1 MKRKILATPRSFR
14 KSPGR
19 HKEMLKEA
27 GYELVESPFQQLAT
41 EEEMIDL
48 IRDMDGCILGLD
60 PATAKVIAAAPRL
73 KVISRYGVGL
83 DNIDVEA
90 ATAAGVVVT
99 RTIGANHVAVAEFTM
114 GLILTLAR
122 TIIQQERIAQSGS
135 FKAMT
140 GVELAGST
148 LGIVGLG
155 RISREVIGRAIAFGM
170 NVLVYSGHP
179 DADLK
184 GVTYAPLD
192 SLLKESDFVSLHC
205 TFTPDRLNLIGRE
218 ALQAMKPTAYLV
230 NTARGE
236 LVDEEALYLA
246 LKEGWISGAACD
258 VFVHEP
264 PLGSPL
270 LELDNFVAT
279 PHAGARTQQAVQRM
293 GLMASENAL
302 KVLGGD
308 RPEHTVNPQVYEKLT

>member
-1 MKRKILATPRSFR
+1 MKGKILATPRSFR

-27 GYELVESPFQQLAT
+27 GYELVESPFQGLAT

-48 IRDMDGCILGLD
+48 IGDMDGCILGLD
-60 PATAKVIAAAPRL
+60 PATARVIAAAPRL

-83 DNIDVEA
+83 DNIDVDA

-99 RTIGANHVAVAEFTM
+99 RTIGANHVAVAEFTV
-114 GLILTLAR
+114 GLILALAR
-122 TIIQQERIAQSGS
+122 SIPQHERIAKAGS
-135 FKAMT
+135 FNAMI

-155 RISREVIGRAIAFGM
+155 LISREVIGRAIAFGM
-170 NVLVYSGHP
+170 NVLVYTGHP
-179 DADLK
+179 DTDLE
-184 GVTYAPLD
+184 GVTYTPLE
-192 SLLKESDFVSLHC
+192 SLLREADFVSLHC
-205 TFTPDRLNLIGRE
+205 AFTPERLNLIGRE
-218 ALQAMKPTAYLV
+218 ELQAMKPTAYLV

-236 LVDEEALYLA
+236 LVDEGALYLA
-246 LKEGWISGAACD
+246 LKEGWIAGAACD

-264 PLGSPL
+264 PVGSPL
-270 LELDNFVAT
+270 LELDNCLAT
-279 PHAGARTQQAVQRM
+279 PHAGARTHQAVMRM

-302 KVLGGD
+302 KVLGGE
-308 RPEHTVNPQVYEKLT
+308 RPEHVVNPQVYEK